1 MGNNFLMAQLG
12 MGGAAANLFFG
23 NSQDTAKTAL
33 GFTAPGTSFAQ
44 QFKAILERSNIGRE
58 ADSNGVS
65 LIGKFKKEISNQ
77 NQNPSIPRFNGLEN
91 SAKPNIMTKEKQS
104 ELLKNL
110 QHSTG
115 VEFLSNLK
123 QYFMSSH
130 HELSQ
135 ISLGEGAVKEI
146 ETLLVGAGFHPED
159 IRGLIET
166 LTQDEENGALNVSDL
181 MDGVMALDPE
191 RIVTDELEIEKNLI
205 SLHTAPDALDYG
217 DTKSGDAS
225 ELKKSKVKAADPVIL
240 ESALVPFLQTIFNAI
255 GFPDERSASIIDA
268 AEVKGEGIDTNQL
281 IQQLEALQREGFWS
295 GKSFQTTSTD
305 LHVIVKRSLQQI
317 EMGSRDAGVNGDM
330 DTSYLNGAVSAF
342 NEDVVDDEPIN
353 LADLL
358 SVLKRM
364 ETSETD
370 SSMPAISSAQSSVGT
385 SSQSNLQKF
394 LIDQSHEESETGRE
408 PMDLMSFISPERRS
422 LFMEDGV
429 IHQGVNRENA
439 LPSFQSAQG
448 GDGTGKIL
456 LNSLETLASEDLE
469 SSDVHQLVDQLRSGY
484 AFSDEP
490 DAASSTIHPEN
501 EGGVSLRERALKTIL
516 TDLLNPGDEKEPR
529 FEIDRGALKSSLEG
543 TPENDEAVSSMSS
556 RSVKNVLMD
565 LLNPLDD
572 GDVEALGSKLDLN
585 SLIALSKAR
594 SESATDDDEIFSSPE
609 ERSVKNVLL
618 DLLNQSGELEDPS
631 STVALSPESK
641 LTELVTTSPESEE
654 GIGLGERSL
663 KSVLFDLLNQS
674 GELEDPSSTVASSP
688 ESKLTELLTTSPESE
703 EGIGLG
709 ERPLKSVLFDLLNQS
724 GELEDPSST
733 VASSPESK
741 LTELLTTSP
750 ESEEGI
756 GLGDRTLKSVLFDLL
771 NPSEE
776 LDDPSSVSSPSL
788 KPLTELVA
796 TLSGS
801 ESKLESES
809 GSAPVSEGLALGDRS
824 LKSVLFDLLN
834 QSGEVEDP
842 SSTVASSPESKLT
855 ELITTSPESEEGIGL
870 GDRSLKS
877 VLFDLLNQS
886 GELEDSS
893 TIASSPE
900 SKLTELLTTSPE
912 SEEGIGL
919 GERSL
924 KSVLFDLLNS
934 SEELDDPS
942 SVSSP
947 SLKPLTELVATLS
960 GSESKLESE
969 SGSAPVSEGLALGD
983 RTLKSVLFDLLNQ
996 SGELED
1002 PSSVSS
1008 PSLKPLTELVA
1019 TLSGS
1024 ESKLESESGSA
1035 PVSEGLALG
1044 DRSLKSVLFDL
1055 LNQSGELEDPS
1066 STVASS
1072 PESKLTELLTTSP
1085 ESEEGIGLGER
1096 SLKSVLFDLIHQSDE
1111 VDEQSPVDLTE
1122 LTDPVDG
1129 DDISPKSE
1137 LFNDPVDSKQN
1148 LAKSQAS
1155 MKTVLADRVQPSEMS
1170 DGVKSEFSEF
1180 DSVDDT
1186 ALSYKSDGP
1195 DLEGRFQKSRLNSY
1209 GNNEFKKSSIEFAAV
1224 PSHGYNEGEV
1234 MMTSM
1239 GDEIIEPFIN
1249 EDGVGQFSQGEILRH
1264 GKDGPTEI
1272 ADRRSIKSFDSPLP
1286 ISEKSDGN
1294 TSSDSGQNGSGF
1306 SGNPDM
1312 KDGQLGVVR
1321 EKPVSSPLPSYITN
1335 QVFKGIRRAF
1345 SRGDSEIRLQL
1356 KPIELGKIFMTI
1368 DTHGDSIKVSV
1379 VTENQSAKELLAG
1392 HANDLKATLAASGI
1406 QIDRFDVEMGSDFSR
1421 SLADSGRQFNGSGSS
1436 NSGQNRDRRLRQT
1449 KAGTADQEG
1458 VASSVKLT
1466 SEGNALHFVA

>member
-1 MGNNFLMAQLG
+1 MMAQLG
-12 MGGAAANLFFG
+12 MGGAVSLFPG
-23 NSQDTAKTAL
+23 NSQETGKTAL

-44 QFKAILERSNIGRE
+44 QFKAILERSNTDRE
-58 ADSNGVS
+58 VDLNGVS

-77 NQNPSIPRFNGLEN
+77 NQNPLAPRFNGTEN

-130 HELSQ
+130 HELSE

-146 ETLLVGAGFHPED
+146 ETLLVGAGFHPD
-159 IRGLIET
+159 DLHGLIET

-255 GFPDERSASIIDA
+255 GLPDERSASIIDA

-364 ETSETD
+364 ETNETD

-394 LIDQSHEESETGRE
+394 LIEQSHEESETGRE
-408 PMDLMSFISPERRS
+408 PIDLMSFISPERRS

-456 LNSLETLASEDLE
+456 LNSLEALASEDLE

-516 TDLLNPGDEKEPR
+516 TDLLNSGDEKEPR

-543 TPENDEAVSSMSS
+543 TPEDDEAVSSMSS

-585 SLIALSKAR
+585 SLIALSKSR
-594 SESATDDDEIFSSPE
+594 SESATGDDEIFSSPE

-663 KSVLFDLLNQS
+663 KSVLFDLLNSS
-674 GELEDPSSTVASSP
+674 GEVENQSPVSSSQLKRLNELVSTISESESEPAA
-688 ESKLTELLTTSPESE
+688 ESKLA
-703 EGIGLG
+703 IDD
-709 ERPLKSVLFDLLNQS
+709 RPLRNVLLDLLNPS
-724 GELEDPSST
+724 GEVENQSPVSSSQLKRLNELVST
-733 VASSPESK
+733 ISESESESEPAAESK
-741 LTELLTTSP
+741 LAIDDRPLRNVLLDLLNPSGEVENQSPVSSSQLKRLNELVSTIS
-750 ESEEGI
+750 ESESESEPAAESK
-756 GLGDRTLKSVLFDLL
+756 LAVDDRPLRNVLLDLLNPSGEVENQSPVSSSQLKRLNELVSTISESESESEPAAESKLAVDDRPLRNVLLDLLNPSGEVENQSPVSSSQLKRLNELVSTISESESESEPAAESKLAVDDRPLRNVLLDLLNPSGEVENQSPVSSSQLKRLNELVSTISESESEPAAESKLAVDDRPLRNVLLDLL

-776 LDDPSSVSSPSL
+776 VDRPSPVSSPRL
-788 KPLTELVA
+788 KGFNELVS
-796 TLSGS
+796 TLSGA
-801 ESKLESES
+801 ESEEEM
-809 GSAPVSEGLALGDRS
+809 PLDEHS
-824 LKSVLFDLLN
+824 LKSLFSELAQPLD
-834 QSGEVEDP
+834 GDDV
-842 SSTVASSPESKLT
+842 SPK
-855 ELITTSPESEEGIGL
+855 
-870 GDRSLKS
+870 
-877 VLFDLLNQS
+877 
-886 GELEDSS
+886 
-893 TIASSPE
+893 
-900 SKLTELLTTSPE
+900 TELLS
-912 SEEGIGL
+912 
-919 GERSL
+919 
-924 KSVLFDLLNS
+924 
-934 SEELDDPS
+934 
-942 SVSSP
+942 
-947 SLKPLTELVATLS
+947 
-960 GSESKLESE
+960 
-969 SGSAPVSEGLALGD
+969 
-983 RTLKSVLFDLLNQ
+983 
-996 SGELED
+996 
-1002 PSSVSS
+1002 
-1008 PSLKPLTELVA
+1008 
-1019 TLSGS
+1019 
-1024 ESKLESESGSA
+1024 
-1035 PVSEGLALG
+1035 
-1044 DRSLKSVLFDL
+1044 
-1055 LNQSGELEDPS
+1055 
-1066 STVASS
+1066 
-1072 PESKLTELLTTSP
+1072 
-1085 ESEEGIGLGER
+1085 
-1096 SLKSVLFDLIHQSDE
+1096 
-1111 VDEQSPVDLTE
+1111 
-1122 LTDPVDG
+1122 
-1129 DDISPKSE
+1129 
-1137 LFNDPVDSKQN
+1137 DPVDSKQN

-1155 MKTVLADRVQPSEMS
+1155 MKTVLADRVQPSKWS
-1170 DGVKSEFSEF
+1170 DGVKSEFSES
-1180 DSVDDT
+1180 DSVYDT

-1195 DLEGRFQKSRLNSY
+1195 DLEGRFQNSRLNSY
-1209 GNNEFKKSSIEFAAV
+1209 GNNELKKSSIEFAAV

-1321 EKPVSSPLPSYITN
+1321 EKTVSSPLPSYITN